1 MKKNKSLENYYEN
14 MRRLSGLKENTS
26 VDNSTT
32 TLVEHAKTND
42 GTILGIVKDA
52 HHYYIKKTTSKDPI
66 LNESHFVFINGIQ
79 NKNDYR
85 YNSLSEAQ
93 KQLNLVIKEINET
106 FSKNEKISN
115 SKKQSLNKD
124 KTTIV
129 EKPFEFLSTLIK
141 ESKNEKQLE
150 NFNRFKKSMNVNED
164 DDIDDSVADVI
175 DTSINTLDKL
185 DDKIKSK
192 PEEKEELEQ
201 DLKKEDDN
209 SEEELDLSD
218 IDVDDTE
225 KKEEAPD
232 DDSETEESDDIDIDD
247 LDLGDDEKTKEE
259 DTSDE
264 GDTDD
269 DLNLKEVEKLVGKL
283 TYKIRALDLT
293 PDKTKSFINSI
304 LTSFESNLSDV
315 DLEDKKEMSN
325 KILKAEKDEE
335 ISEDVMEADVN
346 QTCEGCKTFENY
358 LRERGY
364 EDTSD
369 VTSMEM
375 ANVISDYI
383 DDNEGEL
390 DDETLSEIA
399 KYCKDGVIEELKEY
413 GHLEECDKLQPFIK
427 KINEEGVDFG
437 TVEADVDDME
447 IDEDSEIEVVDDEID
462 DMNVSTET
470 PEVDFSPAAD
480 TLGVATGSRA
490 KLDVNL
496 KTGDA
501 TISLEE
507 QKENQIRKYI
517 RNRIEEKFNGKKS
530 SLNESKK
537 SAKLKKLDELIDKTL
552 LKLTK

>member
-1 MKKNKSLENYYEN
+1 
-14 MRRLSGLKENTS
+14 
-26 VDNSTT
+26 
-32 TLVEHAKTND
+32 
-42 GTILGIVKDA
+42 
-52 HHYYIKKTTSKDPI
+52 
-66 LNESHFVFINGIQ
+66 
-79 NKNDYR
+79 
-85 YNSLSEAQ
+85 
-93 KQLNLVIKEINET
+93 
-106 FSKNEKISN
+106 
-115 SKKQSLNKD
+115 
-124 KTTIV
+124 
-129 EKPFEFLSTLIK
+129 
-141 ESKNEKQLE
+141 
-150 NFNRFKKSMNVNED
+150 
-164 DDIDDSVADVI
+164 
-175 DTSINTLDKL
+175 
-185 DDKIKSK
+185 
-192 PEEKEELEQ
+192 EEKEELEQ
-201 DLKKEDDN
+201 DLKKEDDD

-325 KILKAEKDEE
+325 KILKAEKNEE

-383 DDNEGEL
+383 DNNEGEL

-427 KINEEGVDFG
+427 
-437 TVEADVDDME
+437 
-447 IDEDSEIEVVDDEID
+447 
-462 DMNVSTET
+462 
-470 PEVDFSPAAD
+470 
-480 TLGVATGSRA
+480 
-490 KLDVNL
+490 
-496 KTGDA
+496 
-501 TISLEE
+501 
-507 QKENQIRKYI
+507 
-517 RNRIEEKFNGKKS
+517 
-530 SLNESKK
+530 
-537 SAKLKKLDELIDKTL
+537 
-552 LKLTK
+552 